1 MPMKLVSTYPWSD
14 ALLAEFRAI
23 VPDLEYVCAGET
35 ISSGEIVNDEAWAR
49 EFPLF
54 LREVADADIV
64 IGSFGGSTEPAT
76 AQIEA
81 RRRVRDGNGGLFRQM
96 MRASGNRIRWV
107 HCGAAGVE
115 KMMCPEF
122 VAAST
127 ILTSGKGEAAGL
139 LLAESIMARL
149 LFCTQRLMPSVE
161 KRTWEGGRVGVS
173 VELRGLTLG
182 IVGFGGTGVA
192 LANLALA
199 FGMDVIA
206 TKRHAIAPP
215 PGVRA
220 VWGPEGLDD
229 LLRQSDVIALA
240 TPSTSETHGMIG
252 LREFELMKR
261 SAVLIN
267 VARGDLIQP
276 DALVK
281 ALKGKMIAFAAL
293 DVLPWPEPWGPEMPL
308 WNVKNALIT
317 PHIAGSSSGRGERS
331 SRMLLENFKRFVRG
345 EPLLGVVDKALQY

>member
-1 MPMKLVSTYPWSD
+1 MPLKLVSTYPLQD
-14 ALLAEFRAI
+14 ALLAEFRVT
-23 VPDLEYVCAGET
+23 VPDLEYICAGET
-35 ISSGEIVNDEAWAR
+35 ISSGEAVNDEAWAR
-49 EFPLF
+49 EFPVF

-64 IGSFGGSTEPAT
+64 FGSFGGSTEPAT
-76 AQIEA
+76 AAIEA
-81 RRRVRDGNGGLFRQM
+81 RLRVRDGNGGLFCQM
-96 MRASGNRIRWV
+96 MRAAGNRIRWV

-122 VAAST
+122 IAART
-127 ILTSGKGEAAGL
+127 VLTSGKGEAAGL

-161 KRTWEGGRVGVS
+161 TRTWEGGRVGAS

-182 IVGFGGTGVA
+182 IVGFGGTGEA
-192 LANLALA
+192 LAKLALG

-206 TKRHAIAPP
+206 TKRRAIAPP
-215 PGVRA
+215 PGVQA
-220 VWGPEGLDD
+220 VWGPEGLHD

-240 TPSTSETHGMIG
+240 TPSTPETRGMIG

-261 SAVLIN
+261 SAILIN

-281 ALKGKMIAFAAL
+281 ALQGEMIAFAAL

-308 WNVKNALIT
+308 WNIKNALIT
-317 PHIAGSSSGRGERS
+317 PHIAGSSAGRAERS
-331 SRMLLENFKRFVRG
+331 TQMLLENFKRFVRG